1 MQDYH
6 RYIYFQTLDY
16 TGTQTTSGYTLPI
29 TPFTFIPIFD
39 DGTSVDYSKKRILWD
54 FGDGT
59 TSESVTAVHSY
70 KFPGWYNVKCY
81 VLGKLGEGYVDAF
94 SQNLMVHD
102 YISDVLSL
110 SGFIGKTES
119 GTKQNPFKIFRFNS
133 WQTYDVLSAE
143 GYTIKLNVNGNTA
156 PLLNVEE
163 YKKDSWGHLK
173 PSSRFESIEYNVI
186 TQQYEKQPV
195 NSIKTSNIE
204 IYARVFNNKLTL
216 CEKNDIGSCFVGTS
230 GSKEFYFID
239 DLPKLLEDVTR
250 EQPITVYASFD
261 TRKFKDF
268 DSDHIKFPE
277 NYISVLNNIFDTT
290 AFTILIEQLYS
301 DHLTITSNGIDD
313 DNNGNLI
320 DTFNIY
326 PQKFVN
332 QKIPFVVKIKDIA
345 KLTSKYNPI
354 LTLKPDPNVLPGEIY
369 LELRDEYDNKLE
381 NVEFNSNYG
390 VLSSQ
395 KFGGYFKGYLIA
407 DNPLKNVH
415 IFAKAIPIATKR
427 YLVDTACAIISEPQS
442 DKIHSIV
449 VKQDTNDKTRKILS
463 DNLIRTYSLTGIYSS
478 CVVSKR
484 LPNGKTTYE
493 AFLVDADKEKI
504 MKYDPINL
512 ELLYDGYVLPE
523 NSSPS
528 DICSDSKGNIW
539 VTLYDSIS
547 TIRINNLSNLVDR
560 IIRPSVANTVTDYEN
575 SVTPASLDTD
585 LNDNLWISYSNEQ
598 LSFIEKYD
606 ISTNFLFKIN
616 LTPNY
621 ESTEIITDLNC
632 NAWGIAK
639 ELESPSLVLS
649 SSNDKIY
656 KIDPDGN
663 SVTYYDV
670 SGSLWNLTLDVSGNI
685 WATKNRN
692 ELAFINTQTNT
703 FSTFSLST
711 YSSLDPETNY
721 ISDLEGIACTTDN
734 TILVVDN
741 TNRKIHY
748 FSANVM
754 RYGFHPSSMSLYYT
768 NDIPANRTQDKINA
782 YGDWNGFKYINKYQ
796 NTFGNPKPVYG
807 NSNNFNLYP
816 STQGEYEIRKVNEN
830 FDMKQQ
836 IKSYRFQDYLLDNTI
851 VFDDFIGTAVGALSS
866 KPNEIGKVVYEKISN
881 FTNNLHNIDVC
892 GVQAL
897 KSMYEMLDEPFYTF
911 NNTSYNLPA
920 ELNRLIDLFSINF
933 SKLKGSYDKFDL
945 NFYNKGYNNEYLRQN
960 NQPVN
965 YGINKGEE
973 LDFFTSILTA
983 GNNIISYEKFSE
995 TYRVLNTNILS
1006 SVSGNITY
1014 IDANTRTYQLST
1026 YHPNWGWGLL
1036 LPEEYSNDQIP
1047 LLYTFYNYVT
1057 GYTDIQNEGVINWS
1071 DPYNNIPKNIT
1082 DIQVWDSIK
1091 QKMICY
1097 TLAKGLGIIK

>member
-1 MQDYH
+1 MEDHH
-6 RYIYFQTLDY
+6 RYIYFQTLDH
-16 TGTQTTSGYTLPI
+16 TGVPTTSGYTLPI

-39 DGTSVDYSKKRILWD
+39 DGDSVDFSKKRILWD

-81 VLGKLGEGYVDAF
+81 VLGKLGEGYVDSF
-94 SQNLMVHD
+94 SQNLVVHD
-102 YISDVLSL
+102 YIVDGLSL
-110 SGFIGKTES
+110 SGFLGKTES

-133 WQTYDVLSAE
+133 WQTYSVLSAE
-143 GYTIKLNVNGNTA
+143 GYNIKLNVDGNTA
-156 PLLNVEE
+156 PLLNVEK
-163 YKKDSWGHLK
+163 YKKDAWGHLK
-173 PSSRFESIEYNVI
+173 PSSRFESIEFDII
-186 TQQYEKQPV
+186 TQQYEKRPI
-195 NSIKTSNIE
+195 NSVKTSNIE
-204 IYARVFNNKLTL
+204 IYARVFNNKLSL
-216 CEKNDIGSCFVGTS
+216 CEKTDIGACFVGTS
-230 GSKEFYFID
+230 GSKEFFFID
-239 DLPKLLEDVTR
+239 DLPKSLEDITQ

-261 TRKFKDF
+261 TTKFKDI
-268 DSDHIKFPE
+268 DSDYIQFPE

-301 DHLTITSNGIDD
+301 DHVTITSNGIDD

-332 QKIPFVVKIKDIA
+332 QKVPFVVKIKDIA
-345 KLTSKYNPI
+345 ELTSKYNPI
-354 LTLKPDPNVLPGEIY
+354 LTLRDDLNVIVGEIG
-369 LELRDEYDNKLE
+369 LELRDSDNNKVQ
-381 NVEFNSNYG
+381 NVKFYSNYG
-390 VLSSQ
+390 VLSSE

-407 DNPLKNVH
+407 ENPINNVH
-415 IFAKAIPIATKR
+415 IYAKTVPIATKR
-427 YLVDTACAIISEPQS
+427 YLVDTSCALISEPQS
-442 DKIHSIV
+442 DKIHSIT
-449 VKQDTNDKTRKILS
+449 VKQDVKDKTRKIMS
-463 DNLIRTYSLTGIYSS
+463 DNLVSTYGLTGIYSS

-484 LPNGKTTYE
+484 LLNGKTTFE
-493 AFLVDADKEKI
+493 AYLVDADREKI

-512 ELLYDGYVLPE
+512 ELLYDGYILPE

-528 DICSDSKGNIW
+528 DVCSDSKGNIW

-547 TIRINNLSNLVDR
+547 TVRINNLSNLVDR
-560 IIRPSVANTVTDYEN
+560 IISPSVANTIINDEN

-585 LNDNLWISYSNEQ
+585 LNDNLWISYANER
-598 LSFIEKYD
+598 LSFVEKYD
-606 ISTNFLFKIN
+606 YDSNFLFKID

-621 ESTEIITDLNC
+621 ETTEIITDLNA

-639 ELESPSLVLS
+639 ELDSPSIVLS
-649 SSNDKIY
+649 ANNDKIY
-656 KIDPDGN
+656 KINEDGT
-663 SVTYYDV
+663 SVRYYDV

-685 WATKNRN
+685 WATKNIN
-692 ELAFINTQTNT
+692 ELAFINTKNDTI
-703 FSTFSLST
+703 STFSLRT
-711 YSSLDPETNY
+711 SLGPIPEQNY

-741 TNRKIHY
+741 KNKKIHY
-748 FSANVM
+748 FNANVM
-754 RYGFHPSSMSLYYT
+754 RYGFYPYSMDLNFI
-768 NDIPANRTQDKINA
+768 NDLPTNRTQDKING
-782 YGDWNGFKYINKYQ
+782 YGDWNGFKYINKFQ
-796 NTFGNPKPVYG
+796 NTFGLPKAVYG
-807 NSNNFNLYP
+807 TSNSFTLYP

-836 IKSYRFQDYLLDNTI
+836 IKSYRFQDYLLDNSM
-851 VFDDFIGTAVGALSS
+851 VFDDFIGTTVGTLSS

-881 FTNNLHNIDVC
+881 FTNNIHNIDVC

-897 KSMYEMLDEPFYTF
+897 KSMYEMLDESFYTF
-911 NNTSYNLPA
+911 NNTTYNLPA
-920 ELNRLIDLFSINF
+920 ELNRLVDLFSINF

-945 NFYNKGYNNEYLRQN
+945 NFNNKGYNNDYLRQN

-973 LDFFTSILTA
+973 LDFLTAVLTA
-983 GNNIISYEKFSE
+983 GKNIIAFEKFSE

-1006 SVSGNITY
+1006 SVSGNINY
-1014 IDANTRTYQLST
+1014 IDENTRTYQLST

-1047 LLYTFYNYVT
+1047 LLYQFYNYVS
-1057 GYTDIQNEGVINWS
+1057 GYTDIQNEGVINWN

-1082 DIQVWDSIK
+1082 DVTTWDSIK
-1091 QKMICY
+1091 QKMLGY